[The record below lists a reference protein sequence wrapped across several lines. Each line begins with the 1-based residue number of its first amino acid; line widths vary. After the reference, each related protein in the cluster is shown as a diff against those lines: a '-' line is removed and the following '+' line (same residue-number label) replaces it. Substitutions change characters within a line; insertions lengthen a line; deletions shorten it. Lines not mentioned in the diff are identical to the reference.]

1 MKKTTLIL
9 ELLGV
14 LGCMSSAWG
23 LGINVGSIPKEY
35 TSYGTPDTSE
45 SLMLNVQW
53 WNSAWTGVEVSFHS
67 GEGTSERYQGDGSG
81 NFYFTNGTINA
92 QGDVKCTLNAEN
104 AMINFSQDLKV
115 SGNLNATNTSITATY
130 LAVTGDFNMNGGKLA
145 LTGDRSDLP
154 ALGLDATYQ
163 IIGNMNLKDVEFSA
177 AGRITASTATNG
189 STGEPMN
196 GNIILSGNTS
206 FKGTELYIKDGTTF
220 SMLDN
225 SSIDVDGLLASDMT
239 ISKNSKITVDSYD
252 KLGIYNLNIVLDT
265 LESID
270 FSDIFISETEGETV
284 VFSALTPNVSVV
296 DSSGNAYEN
305 FSFVYDESGN
315 LTGISVPEPSTYAA
329 ILGALAIAFAAY
341 RRRK

>member
-1 MKKTTLIL
+1 MKKTTLIGL
-9 ELLGV
+9 VGV
-14 LGCMSSAWG
+14 LGCMYSAWG
-23 LGINVGSIPKEY
+23 LGINVGNPYKEY
-35 TSYGTPDTSE
+35 TSYGTPDNRE
-45 SLMLNVQW
+45 SLSLNIQW
-53 WNSAWTGVEVSFHS
+53 WNSTWTACEVNFHS
-67 GEGTSERYQGDGSG
+67 GEGVSKKYQGDGSG
-81 NFYFTNGTINA
+81 NFYFTSGLVNA

-104 AMINFSQDLKV
+104 AMLNFSEDIKV
-115 SGNLNATNTSITATY
+115 SGNLNATNTNITATY

-145 LTGDRSDLP
+145 LTGDRSDLI
-154 ALGLDATYQ
+154 ASGLDSTYQ

-196 GNIILSGNTS
+196 GNLILSGNTS

-239 ISKNSKITVDSYD
+239 ISKDSKIIVDSYD
-252 KLGIYNLNIVLDT
+252 KLGIVNLNIVLDS
-265 LESID
+265 LESIN

-284 VFSALTPNVSVV
+284 VFSANKPNISVV
-296 DSSGNAYEN
+296 DSSGNTYEDVN
-305 FSFVYDESGN
+305 FAYDESGN
-315 LTGISVPEPSTYAA
+315 ITGISVPEPSTYAA
-329 ILGALAIAFAAY
+329 ILGAVAFAFAAY